1 MDKGQVSSDI
11 PQAGTVT
18 GEDKEV
24 TRLSTED
31 SVEDRELEQLLSAQE
46 RMVIHTDEV
55 TVTEDAQPAGNP
67 EASSDSGR
75 PQVRQF
81 NWSPNQALTMMVPV
95 WIGRRQVMAV
105 VDTAAQVTIM
115 SRALSEA
122 LGCEAPVEKVQLR
135 NAQQDSW
142 MDGGIHEH
150 FGFQL
155 GGKKYYWDV
164 VEADIG
170 DSFIIGIDFLKSVKC
185 KIDLDGNNL
194 ELANGDRIPATL
206 KRNTDSGAVHVSRVL
221 LHRKTTI
228 PPKSMKL
235 VRATLE
241 SPADVPFLVEP
252 KESSSLFAVPVM
264 VGGNGPLKVCLVNL
278 GEELISLKRKQNLA
292 TAVEIDALVD
302 TEDVEETREK
312 DIGGCESVKA
322 ILVFL
327 ARQLGKDPER
337 LGEFVSAKGWLQ
349 DMEPTLSVSREV
361 LGKQL
366 AVYWRGTVET
376 VATPSPSDVAAL
388 LHWRTMM
395 RLLAEVPEGVRSQVR
410 QAPLVDGSAGVL
422 SGAVAIDGHCHLE
435 LMRQQVGWKST
446 IESALGE
453 LAESHASA
461 ELAGLEAVVTNS
473 VFWDEWITRI
483 PASIGSIRVLQ
494 TWGVHPKAV
503 KNVNWCWMEE
513 KLAAAECVAVG
524 ECGLDETA
532 GDMELQEKVFKRQ
545 ILIAHQLKK
554 PLVLHLRGK
563 TSRTT
568 SALYGR
574 ALALTTAVLHKRHKI
589 YLHSFSAGQAEF
601 QLWYR
606 SFPELLV
613 GCSWLTTSELSRETM
628 LRSMP
633 ATVLALETDS
643 PHLASRSGIVNSPY
657 RIYEQAVTIGRIRN
671 LPTSTVIECSN
682 RALRRFY
689 AL

>member
-1 MDKGQVSSDI
+1 ME
-11 PQAGTVT
+11 T
-18 GEDKEV
+18 
-24 TRLSTED
+24 
-31 SVEDRELEQLLSAQE
+31 
-46 RMVIHTDEV
+46 
-55 TVTEDAQPAGNP
+55 
-67 EASSDSGR
+67 
-75 PQVRQF
+75 
-81 NWSPNQALTMMVPV
+81 
-95 WIGRRQVMAV
+95 GRRRSAGRRGRSPWREPMRRSPARAPWREPMRRSPGRAPWREHRVRSAGWRGTSPRRARSPRRRSPV
-105 VDTAAQVTIM
+105 RWSGVPRVR
-115 SRALSEA
+115 SRRSRSLS
-122 LGCEAPVEKVQLR
+122 R
-135 NAQQDSW
+135 
-142 MDGGIHEH
+142 
-150 FGFQL
+150 
-155 GGKKYYWDV
+155 
-164 VEADIG
+164 
-170 DSFIIGIDFLKSVKC
+170 
-185 KIDLDGNNL
+185 
-194 ELANGDRIPATL
+194 
-206 KRNTDSGAVHVSRVL
+206 SRGE
-221 LHRKTTI
+221 RR
-228 PPKSMKL
+228 
-235 VRATLE
+235 VRRE
-241 SPADVPFLVEP
+241 SPAVDRVTQRGRSPRRRTAPQKRPHQDLGAVRCVRVRIEEVKTQSEEVREDGKSTLEEARVVVCEEGSAGAVKETEEERRVVTVEERAGVKKETSDSTAGTTATCDICGVPRRLLRRHI
-252 KESSSLFAVPVM
+252 ESMHLPWFFRPENSCWKCQWAECSSLHLEKRHW
-264 VGGNGPLKVCLVNL
+264 NRHD
-278 GEELISLKRKQNLA
+278 EEGKFTDQRLA
-292 TAVEIDALVD
+292 TW
-302 TEDVEETREK
+302 
-312 DIGGCESVKA
+312 CESVKA

-366 AVYWRGTVET
+366 AAYWRGTVET

-435 LMRQQVGWKST
+435 LMRQRVGWKST

-532 GDMELQEKVFKRQ
+532 GDIELQEKVFKRQ

-589 YLHSFSAGQAEF
+589 YLHLFSAGQAEF

-689 AL
+689 ALWVGAQWLVFNMSARMTSEWINMENLHISSISGTLTRTSQE